1 MFVVLKTSEMKCEN
15 KEISLSVIFWQARG
29 FGKFFFFFGGG
40 EVQPSTPKYQNFFSK
55 NIRNIL
61 GYKFFIL
68 RLGLK
73 GESSSW
79 ISPYYVSF
87 TKQGHKETQQ
97 FI

>member
-1 MFVVLKTSEMKCEN
+1 MKYEN

-29 FGKFFFFFGGG
+29 FGKFFLGGGG
-40 EVQPSTPKYQNFFSK
+40 EGGGVQPSTPKYQNFFSK